1 MATNT
6 GRVLT
11 TGRSFSMETRP
22 PLSKAALQSAPNL
35 LKIDHEFPFFITFS
49 FWSKI
54 LSMSCLI
61 FYDNHKSEKVV

>member
-11 TGRSFSMETRP
+11 TGRSFSMETRA

-35 LKIDHEFPFFITFS
+35 LKIDHEVMNFF
-49 FWSKI
+49 
-54 LSMSCLI
+54 
-61 FYDNHKSEKVV
+61 FYHV